1 MLQYYLGGKKDD
13 KLLKR
18 ANMQT
23 LTCMITKL
31 SRWKEEKEWRIFLFN
46 LDEKN
51 KIFADIVSG
60 LILDERIMNSENGIK
75 LLNLAKEK
83 NWSVTIR
90 KRTRIG
96 TEHLYAKYST

>member
-1 MLQYYLGGKKDD
+1 MTKLVKNGKINFDEYSFSDMLQYYLGGKRDD

-23 LTCMITKL
+23 LTYMITKL
-31 SRWKEEKEWRIFLFN
+31 NRWKEEKEWRIFLFN

-51 KIFADIVSG
+51 KIFADIVSSG

-75 LLNLAKEK
+75 LINLAK
-83 NWSVTIR
+83 S
-90 KRTRIG
+90 
-96 TEHLYAKYST
+96 